1 MYFSDGFGAVAA
13 AAASNVRGGAAAKQR
28 RSTGHDAA
36 RAAHIVIA

>member
-1 MYFSDGFGAVAA
+1 MYFSDGFGAVVA

-28 RSTGHDAA
+28 RRTGHDTA